1 MKNIQDC
8 IDKEVAIICNSFEE
22 YKGIKTLLKEVND
35 PLKHYYEAN
44 VDKYGK
50 VLYSFNSPRGT
61 RGTIRICDLQPHEY
75 DSVYQA
81 SEFLYREE
89 FPEKWYVKND
99 YSQKF
104 KSVII
109 SYFNEIF
116 KVGYTGNSDYYYF
129 ENYELG
135 ATDNESKIKG
145 LTELSIDEIY
155 YLISKQAK
163 PMAGEKRETRKIIG
177 YKCPMDMWSPRD
189 GGVGVKKG
197 DLFVKSKVGDL
208 NYEHYR
214 IKNTHLPKELVETW
228 EPVYENDKI
237 IVPGSDYEV
246 NIRSKDS
253 TVIAGYE
260 FKRSFWTSA
269 LVVALNSK
277 AQIRIGCSHQFTID
291 QKWIESVLD
300 AMERK

>member
-22 YKGIKTLLKEVND
+22 YKGIKTLLKEDKD

-89 FPEKWYVKND
+89 FPEKWYFKND
-99 YSQKF
+99 YSDKV

-145 LTELSIDEIY
+145 LTELSIDEIC
-155 YLISKQAK
+155 YLISKQAN

-177 YKCPMDMWSPRD
+177 YKCPYDILHWN
-189 GGVGVKKG
+189 KG
-197 DLFVKSKVGDL
+197 DIFKVWERKIGYYYVPGTTDL
-208 NYEHYR
+208 
-214 IKNTHLPKELVETW
+214 LPKELVETW

-237 IVPGSDYEV
+237 IVPGSSYEV
-246 NIRSKDS
+246 VIVSKSLTTID
-253 TVIAGYE
+253 GYD
-260 FKRSFWTSA
+260 FPRSFWAAAHEVSKH
-269 LVVALNSK
+269 SK
-277 AQIRIGCSHQFTID
+277 AQVRIVCSHQFTID